1 MAQNIDPSACVPFL
15 DPPDRNP
22 RRPSVELP
30 ERSCDS
36 HAHVFGPA
44 SRYPWY
50 GKRIYTPS
58 DASLA
63 EYEHLLEVLGCARG
77 VLVQPSPYGSDNSL
91 LLDALRASKLELRG
105 IAVVGDEVG
114 AAELE
119 RMHEAGIRGVRLN
132 IVDTSENKG
141 VMPIERMRALAER
154 IAPLGWHIELLAHVN
169 EFPDLDL
176 LLGDFP
182 VELCFGHLG
191 YVPTALGPLDPG
203 FQALLR
209 LLADGRAWV
218 KLTAPYR
225 ISSRG
230 LPHADVTEFARALV
244 DHAPDRV
251 VWGTDWP
258 HAKAE
263 WPIPMPNDG
272 DLADLI
278 EDWVPDPALRE
289 EVLVANPARLYG
301 F

>member
-1 MAQNIDPSACVPFL
+1 MSPNIDTSTGVPFL
-15 DPPDRNP
+15 DPPDPNP
-22 RRPSVELP
+22 RRPKFALP
-30 ERSCDS
+30 ENSCDS

-58 DASLA
+58 DALLS
-63 EYEHLLEVLGCARG
+63 EYEQLLGVLGCSRG
-77 VLVQPSPYGSDNSL
+77 VLVQPSPYGRDNSL
-91 LLDALRASKLELRG
+91 LLDALRASKIDLRG
-105 IAVVGDEVG
+105 IAVIGDEIG
-114 AAELE
+114 TAELE
-119 RMHEAGIRGVRLN
+119 SMHAAGVRGIRLN

-141 VMPIERMRALAER
+141 VMPLERMRALAQR

-169 EFPDLDL
+169 EFPDLDR

-182 VELCFGHLG
+182 VQFSFGHLG
-191 YVPTALGPLDPG
+191 YVPTGLGTNDPG

-225 ISSRG
+225 IATSD
-230 LPHADVTEFARALV
+230 LPHADVTPFAHALLER
-244 DHAPDRV
+244 APDRI

-272 DLADLI
+272 DLTDLLL
-278 EDWVPDPALRE
+278 DWVPDSALRE
-289 EVLVANPARLYG
+289 KVLVANPARLYG